1 MTVAKLLTY
10 GTMSK
15 INNKFTKRLSYFM
28 VVSFLFAKLISNV
41 DKGGRMMKLEDVID
55 ELKLELSGYILD
67 LEITDETLISVIKKA
82 LRELTRYWDESHLL
96 TVPFASCIDLS
107 GEFFKEKVSSIVKV
121 YRTEGIGDSDGS
133 LSVMNDPVQMA
144 QFAIFSNGGTMYSLQ
159 DYVMNY
165 ASWMSMHQIRNTM
178 STDLAFKEDRHNNKL
193 YINRAGASP
202 NMITIEYIP
211 KLTSIE
217 DIKSDYW
224 IDILIKY
231 CVALTKVVL
240 GRIRTRFTQTNALW
254 TQDGE
259 KILEEGNT
267 ELKELR
273 EMLRLNSNMV
283 YIID

>member
-1 MTVAKLLTY
+1 
-10 GTMSK
+10 
-15 INNKFTKRLSYFM
+15 
-28 VVSFLFAKLISNV
+28 
-41 DKGGRMMKLEDVID
+41 MKLEDILD
-55 ELKLELSGYILD
+55 EIKLELTGYILD
-67 LEITDETLISVIKKA
+67 MEITDETLVSVVKKA
-82 LRELTRYWDESHLL
+82 LRELERFIDETTLIR
-96 TVPFASCIDLS
+96 VPFASCIDLS

-178 STDLAFKEDRHNNKL
+178 STDLSFKEDRHNNKL
-193 YINRAGASP
+193 YINKAGSSP
-202 NMITIEYIP
+202 NMITIEYVP
-211 KLTSIE
+211 KLTSVE

-273 EMLRLNSNMV
+273 EILRVNSNMTFL
-283 YIID
+283 ID

>member
-1 MTVAKLLTY
+1 M
-10 GTMSK
+10 
-15 INNKFTKRLSYFM
+15 
-28 VVSFLFAKLISNV
+28 
-41 DKGGRMMKLEDVID
+41 
-55 ELKLELSGYILD
+55 
-67 LEITDETLISVIKKA
+67 ITL
-82 LRELTRYWDESHLL
+82 
-96 TVPFASCIDLS
+96 PFASCIDLS

-121 YRTEGIGDSDGS
+121 YRTEGLGDSDGG

-178 STDLAFKEDRHNNKL
+178 STDLSFKEDRHNNKL
-193 YINRAGASP
+193 YINRSNSAPS
-202 NMITIEYIP
+202 MITIEYIP

-273 EMLRLNSNMV
+273 EILRLNSNMV
-283 YIID
+283 FVID